1 MPDVSSLQAC
11 AADGGVFAM
20 AIPPIVTT
28 LFVLET
34 LWLVA
39 LLVGALKS
47 RTDLSRVRDLVIE
60 GSLAQAILVSDK
72 RQHDDVLAVC
82 RAGIVAI
89 QSSGRVDQAVE
100 KAAQEA
106 GFRFGSNRRAWMR
119 IALAGLLVAVPGLL
133 AAGGIVYAE
142 GVVREAAAALP
153 DEPEREALRSEA
165 RLDPAFSCPVE
176 LGSLGV
182 LALAL
187 PALAIGALEL
197 RRRSLATRDY
207 AINSAASLAE
217 MASRVVDPS
226 HRVYQQEKE
235 RRR

>member
-1 MPDVSSLQAC
+1 M
-11 AADGGVFAM
+11 FAM
-20 AIPPIVTT
+20 AIPPIA
-28 LFVLET
+28 LAIFVLEI
-34 LWLVA
+34 LWLAA
-39 LLVGALKS
+39 LFIGLLKS
-47 RTDLSRVRDLVIE
+47 RADLNRVRDLVIE

-89 QSSGRVDQAVE
+89 QSSGRVEQAVE
-100 KAAQEA
+100 KAVQEA
-106 GFRFGSNRRAWMR
+106 GFRFGSNRRAWLR
-119 IALAGLLVAVPGLL
+119 ITFATLLVAVPGVL
-133 AAGGIVYAE
+133 AAGGVVYAE
-142 GVVREAAAALP
+142 GVVREAIAALP

-187 PALAIGALEL
+187 PALAIGALER

-207 AINSAASLAE
+207 AINTAASLAE
-217 MASRVVDPS
+217 MASRVVDPA